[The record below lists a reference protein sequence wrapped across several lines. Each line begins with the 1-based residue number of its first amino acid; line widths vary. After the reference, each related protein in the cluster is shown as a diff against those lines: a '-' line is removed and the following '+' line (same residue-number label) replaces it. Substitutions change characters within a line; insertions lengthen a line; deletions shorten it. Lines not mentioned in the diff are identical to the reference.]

1 MLKEVND
8 LGLVNDLSDYKV
20 SFNQFNKVLGFF
32 IDDTIVGFLDYSV
45 IYDRLEVNYIFVKEK
60 YRRQNI
66 AYRLLSYIINNYN
79 YENITLEVNINNIK
93 AINLYQKLGF
103 KIIATRPNYYNGV
116 DGYLMER
123 RSL

>member
-8 LGLVNDLSDYKV
+8 LDLVNDLSDYKV

-66 AYRLLSYIINNYN
+66 AYRLLSYIINNYD

-93 AINLYQKLGF
+93 AINLYKKLDF
-103 KIIATRPNYYNGV
+103 KIIATRPNHYNGV